1 MQQLANNVILGTQ
14 SAKGTAVS
22 DAAKLNDNAGF
33 FDALQQAQS
42 KLQGSG
48 QSPTGQLK
56 TDTKAVT
63 DNANEVTGNDAGADD
78 QVATV
83 LGQISM
89 GKKLPPDAKLQKA
102 VTKLAELAGLDQ
114 QQLQQL
120 ADSKDP
126 KQLLQQLAAMMTQ
139 NLKAANQTGDTA
151 DSVTNTTAVT
161 DDSETV
167 ADSLAKLMAALAALL
182 QQAGNQTDSQ
192 AGGQPAASTLQ
203 ALLQQ
208 LQQADNTTEN
218 AANTL
223 LEGRAKGAAKN
234 PDSDVNLLTSA
245 TDDKAADDKKAST
258 TDDDDT
264 SLADALA
271 ALFAALQPSAVTPA
285 QASNTGDDA
294 KSLQATAATT
304 TPTSPSGQLQQ
315 LLAQLLAADKEQQQ
329 TQENPGK
336 ANKPLAVELP
346 LINAMRSTQ
355 KSSASTT
362 DLSQLSASQQDSSLD
377 KFSDSVKAALENAAA
392 NFSEKAV
399 MAQSANDKVAQET
412 SPLELKSI
420 QAPSPLNNA
429 GAINRNEMAQYQLSL
444 RAAGEQLQPNT
455 QELIQRF
462 APAMKQQLLTMVNN
476 GVHHAEIRLDPPE
489 LGAMTV
495 KVQVQGEHTQVQFH
509 VTQTHTKDLLEQ
521 SMPRLRDLLQQQGMQ
536 LADGQV
542 SQGGGQQSHAQGN
555 ANSRGDVAVTSGEIS
570 GEELTSSTE
579 PTLTSTSAIDY
590 YA

>member
-42 KLQGSG
+42 KLQGSD

-182 QQAGNQTDSQ
+182 QQA
-192 AGGQPAASTLQ
+192 
-203 ALLQQ
+203 
-208 LQQADNTTEN
+208 DNSAEN

-223 LEGRAKGAAKN
+223 LEGSAKGAAKN
-234 PDSDVNLLTSA
+234 PDSDVNLLISA

-258 TDDDDT
+258 TDDDT

-271 ALFAALQPSAVTPA
+271 ALFAVLQPSAATPA

-294 KSLQATAATT
+294 ESLQATATTT

-315 LLAQLLAADKEQQQ
+315 LLAQLMAADKSQDKLHAHDQ
-329 TQENPGK
+329 NK
-336 ANKPLAVELP
+336 ADSGIAVDLTTLNVGQNDGELA
-346 LINAMRSTQ
+346 
-355 KSSASTT
+355 
-362 DLSQLSASQQDSSLD
+362 

-420 QAPSPLNNA
+420 QALSPLNNA

-555 ANSRGDVAVTSGEIS
+555 ANSRGDLGGTSGEIS